1 MFRFRLFYRVLQSLR
16 YNRTLCRAK
25 LQQISNIDK
34 YLQQKLP
41 VYERNARSG
50 FADYP
55 IRLEAGTTLRANVYK
70 CGDDLPVP
78 HFISWSPIHPPSP
91 ASINPLSSVKS
102 SSGSP
107 HLTAKPPH
115 PIRIDC
121 LIFHKIW
128 RTCQSRMAFFKLQ
141 NRNRLWQSEEVGP
154 MTTRR

>member
-16 YNRTLCRAK
+16 YNHTLCRAK

-78 HFISWSPIHPPSP
+78 HFISWSPIHTPEPS
-91 ASINPLSSVKS
+91 
-102 SSGSP
+102 
-107 HLTAKPPH
+107 
-115 PIRIDC
+115 
-121 LIFHKIW
+121 FHQP
-128 RTCQSRMAFFKLQ
+128 TFFGEIIL
-141 NRNRLWQSEEVGP
+141 G
-154 MTTRR
+154 